1 MNKKTDKPTKKKS
14 TKKHYV
20 NNGDLYE
27 CMKSYL
33 NQCKE
38 CDLQEIERPKVP
50 EYIGECLFK
59 IAEKLAT
66 KPNFMNYTFKE
77 DMILDGVENCLKYIT
92 NFNPEKSKNPFSYFT
107 SVIYYAFLRRIEKEK
122 KYTYIKLKAMEN
134 ELYKHDTIG
143 NLNSFDSSNFSVD
156 GSTMYDNFFEFIAE
170 YEKKK
175 EQKNEKKKKSKT
187 KKNSTKVNLVP
198 FFKDENNL

>member
-1 MNKKTDKPTKKKS
+1 
-14 TKKHYV
+14 
-20 NNGDLYE
+20 
-27 CMKSYL
+27 
-33 NQCKE
+33 
-38 CDLQEIERPKVP
+38 
-50 EYIGECLFK
+50 
-59 IAEKLAT
+59 
-66 KPNFMNYTFKE
+66 
-77 DMILDGVENCLKYIT
+77 MILDGVENCLKYIT

>member
-1 MNKKTDKPTKKKS
+1 MGENNMTKTTKKKS

-27 CMKSYL
+27 CMKTYL
-33 NQCKE
+33 SQCEE
-38 CDLQEIERPKVP
+38 CDKDGIERPKVP

-134 ELYKHDTIG
+134 ELYRHDNIA

-156 GSTMYDNFFEFIAE
+156 GNTMYDNFFEFIAD
-170 YEKKK
+170 YEKNK
-175 EQKNEKKKKSKT
+175 EKKNEKKKKSKSS
-187 KKNSTKVNLVP
+187 KGSTKMNLVP
-198 FFKDENNL
+198 FFDDEE